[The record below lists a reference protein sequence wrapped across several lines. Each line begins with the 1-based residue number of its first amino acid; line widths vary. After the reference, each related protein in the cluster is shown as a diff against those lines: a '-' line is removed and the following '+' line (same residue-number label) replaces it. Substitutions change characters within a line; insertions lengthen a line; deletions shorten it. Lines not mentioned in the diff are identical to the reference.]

1 MSWPALITKL
11 APGEIAKGL
20 PLAEGPQALD
30 GGGHV
35 RPNLVVWRHEPG
47 YGAPV
52 ASDRDLIA
60 SRHRVE
66 QGSEMGFGL
75 KRADGSRD
83 GAHGESFNQLPTS
96 L

>member
-1 MSWPALITKL
+1 LIAQL
-11 APGEIAKGL
+11 APGEIAEGL
-20 PLAEGPQALD
+20 ARAEGPQALD
-30 GGGHV
+30 GAGHIRLGV
-35 RPNLVVWRHEPG
+35 IGRRYEPS

-75 KRADGSRD
+75 KRANGSRD
-83 GAHGESFNQLPTS
+83 GAHGGVSTS
-96 L
+96 CQPV

>member
-1 MSWPALITKL
+1 LIAKL
-11 APGEIAKGL
+11 APGEIAEGL

-30 GGGHV
+30 GGGHI

-60 SRHRVE
+60 SRHGVE

-75 KRADGSRD
+75 KRTNA
-83 GAHGESFNQLPTS
+83 AHGGVSTS
-96 L
+96 CQPV

>member
-1 MSWPALITKL
+1 VI
-11 APGEIAKGL
+11 
-20 PLAEGPQALD
+20 
-30 GGGHV
+30 GG
-35 RPNLVVWRHEPG
+35 RYEPG

-75 KRADGSRD
+75 KRANA
-83 GAHGESFNQLPTS
+83 AHGGVSTS
-96 L
+96 CQPV